1 MKWEGRSMI
10 ENSHGLKP
18 DGGMFTE
25 TVTTVEKYGTE
36 MVAWLRVNSK
46 AEKTLF

>member
-1 MKWEGRSMI
+1 MI

-25 TVTTVEKYGTE
+25 TVTTIEKYGRE